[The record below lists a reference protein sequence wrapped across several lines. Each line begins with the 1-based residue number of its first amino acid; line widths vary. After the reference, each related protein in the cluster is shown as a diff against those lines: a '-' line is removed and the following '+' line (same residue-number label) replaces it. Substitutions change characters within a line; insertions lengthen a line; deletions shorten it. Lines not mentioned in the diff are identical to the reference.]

1 MKNKKVKILKVLKY
15 GFLFLF
21 FLYALMVSYNVFFG
35 DTIVNYG
42 FSYAIRRGEI
52 PYRDFNLVIPLFSPF
67 LYSLSLIFFNNIIS
81 LYIMQAVLLVLFF
94 ELLERILD
102 GKVYILLPLLFLGFP
117 ICLFAAFF
125 PGYNFILL
133 FLIVL
138 LIFLEKEDRN
148 DYLIGFV
155 IGLAIITKHTIG
167 IFLILPS
174 LVYLKRDFKKLLK
187 RAVGIVIPCFIFLLY
202 LIITRSVFSFFNLCI
217 LGIFDFANKNTTFN
231 NVYLLGIFLFCLV
244 YTLFSIVKRPREVIN
259 YYVLI
264 GSLFVYPLLDNY
276 HLAYFIILVLILIL
290 NNRKKE
296 IENKRVILNSIIFSL
311 FLNGLWTVILFNL
324 GNFEFKNYNNYVMR
338 LMNSKMNEE
347 YSLIDK
353 YLKDKKKKFVLL
365 GLGTENYF
373 YKITNDM
380 NITYFDLPNYGNY
393 GYNGYKLMV
402 KRFETLKDT
411 IVLVNSNAVSEKTGQ
426 QYYKELALYVR
437 NNFEHLEDVG
447 EYEIYY
453 RK

>member
-1 MKNKKVKILKVLKY
+1 MNDKKVKILKILKY

-21 FLYALMVSYNVFFG
+21 FLYALMISYNVFFG

-52 PYRDFNLVIPLFSPF
+52 PYRDFNLIIPLFSPF
-67 LYSLSLIFFNNIIS
+67 FYSISLIFYNNILSI
-81 LYIMQAVLLVLFF
+81 YIMQAILLVLFF
-94 ELLERILD
+94 GLIEKIVGRKI
-102 GKVYILLPLLFLGFP
+102 YILLPLLFLGYP

-138 LIFLEKEDRN
+138 LIFLEKEHRN
-148 DYLIGFV
+148 DYFIGSI

-167 IFLILPS
+167 LFLILPS
-174 LVYLKRDFKKLLK
+174 LIYLKKDYKKVFK
-187 RAVGIVIPCFIFLLY
+187 RVVGIIIPCLIFLFY
-202 LIITRSVFSFFNLCI
+202 LVISKTFSNFFNLCI
-217 LGIFDFANKNTTFN
+217 LGIFDFANRNTTIN
-231 NVYLLGIFLFCLV
+231 NVYLLVIFIACLL
-244 YTLFSIVKRPREVIN
+244 YTLFSIVKSPREVVN
-259 YYVLI
+259 YYVLM

-290 NNRKKE
+290 NNWKKE
-296 IENKRVILNSIIFSL
+296 VIYKRLILNSIIFSL
-311 FLNGLWTVILFNL
+311 SLNVLWTVILVNL
-324 GNFEFKNYNNYVMR
+324 GDFEFKNYNNYAMR
-338 LMNSKMNEE
+338 LMNSKMNKE
-347 YSLIDK
+347 YFLVDK
-353 YLKDKKKKFVLL
+353 YLKNKKKTFVLL

-393 GYNGYKLMV
+393 GYNGFKLMT
-402 KRFETLKDT
+402 KKFEMLEDT
-411 IVLVNSNAVSEKTGQ
+411 IILVNTNAVGEKTGQ

-437 NNFEHLEDVG
+437 DNFEYLENVG
-447 EYEIYY
+447 EYEVYY